1 MCLYDPRKNKYNNN
15 ESFSYCESLELRCE
29 SKENVIRRVSMN
41 QKKMLPKSRKNVEM
55 KRTSLL
61 WKIDSFTD
69 TSAFL
74 SAWCK
79 IFFVL
84 FAFFRALIE
93 SEIYFLSNFTRI
105 FLNP

>member
-1 MCLYDPRKNKYNNN
+1 
-15 ESFSYCESLELRCE
+15 
-29 SKENVIRRVSMN
+29 MN